1 MYVALKQSRAFLIL
15 SFLLFLCLFCFVFT
29 AMDSEP
35 EGQGGIRTSKGLKAR
50 EGSQEREILHLHLM
64 LPNID
69 WILAVIWE
77 TSGTQ
82 LS

>member
-1 MYVALKQSRAFLIL
+1 M
-15 SFLLFLCLFCFVFT
+15 LFLCFLFCFVFT
-29 AMDSEP
+29 VMDSEL
-35 EGQGGIRTSKGLKAR
+35 EGQGRIETSKGLKAW

-64 LPNID
+64 LPNTD